1 MRRALAASELLLH
14 YQPILDLT
22 TGRVKSC
29 EALMRWQHPVRGMVS
44 PGEFIPLAE
53 DIGLIG
59 AMGEWALRQA
69 CRDAS
74 LWPGDIKVSV
84 NIAATQFTTSDVV
97 IAVKSALQVSGL
109 AACRLELEVTE
120 TIMLKDNAATIDA
133 LRALREMGVSISL
146 DDFGTGYP
154 SLSYLRSFPF
164 DKIKIDQCFVKDID
178 TRNDCFAIVETIVN
192 LARNLGMASVA
203 EGIETP
209 RRAAQNDRLWLR

>member
-1 MRRALAASELLLH
+1 M
-14 YQPILDLT
+14 
-22 TGRVKSC
+22 
-29 EALMRWQHPVRGMVS
+29 
-44 PGEFIPLAE
+44 
-53 DIGLIG
+53 
-59 AMGEWALRQA
+59 
-69 CRDAS
+69 
-74 LWPGDIKVSV
+74 SV

-120 TIMLKDNAATIDA
+120 TIMLKDNAATLDT

-146 DDFGTGYP
+146 DDFGTGYA

-178 TRNDCFAIVETIVN
+178 TRSDCFAIVETIVN

-209 RRAAQNDRLWLR
+209 EVLRKVIASGCDEAQGYYFSRPVAAKDLAKALRMAEDNQAQAA